1 MYTTSEFLSFL
12 DRGVSPAHA
21 VANAAALLSSCGF
34 SALGYGEP
42 WTLTPGGK
50 YYVPVFD
57 NSLVAFALS
66 QHVCASDG
74 IRIAASHTDWPC
86 LHIKPEPELL
96 SGGCLRLNIEP
107 YGGAIYASW
116 LDRPLSLAGTVALR
130 GRDPLHPEVRL
141 VSWDRPV
148 LTIPNL
154 AVHMNREVNNGV
166 ALKANVD
173 LLPICR
179 TAERTWSKDGYLL
192 SKLAER
198 LCVLPEEI
206 LSFDLC
212 AFNAEKSERIGFEED
227 LLSAPRLDNL
237 TSVYGCIRALADS
250 PCSRGINVAVLYD
263 NEEIGSNTKQG
274 ADSAMLGSILEKLC
288 LSLGLDR
295 AAFLDACAN
304 GMLLSCDVA
313 HAAHPNHMEK
323 LDPVCQSVM
332 NGGVTLKMNF
342 NQRYPTDAVSV
353 AIVEQLCRDYS
364 IPVQRFMNRADLR
377 GGGTIG
383 AMASALLGMRAVDV
397 GVPILAMHSAR
408 ELMGIRDE
416 ESLTRLIAAF
426 YSA

>member
-12 DRGVSPAHA
+12 DRSVSPAHA
-21 VANAAALLSSCGF
+21 VENAAALLSACGF
-34 SALGYGEP
+34 TALPYGEP
-42 WTLTPGGK
+42 WTLAPGGR

-57 NSLVAFALS
+57 HSLVAFSLA
-66 QHVCASDG
+66 QQVRAADG

-130 GRDPLHPEVRL
+130 GKDPLHPEVRL

-154 AVHMNREVNNGV
+154 AIHMNREVNSGV

-192 SKLAER
+192 ARLAER
-198 LCVLPEEI
+198 LSVRPEDI
-206 LSFDLC
+206 MSFDLC

-250 PCSRGINVAVLYD
+250 PCARGINVAVLYD

-274 ADSAMLGSILEKLC
+274 ADSVMLGNILEKLC

-304 GMLLSCDVA
+304 GLLLSCDVA

-353 AIVEQLCRDYS
+353 AVVEQLCRENS
-364 IPVQRFMNRADLR
+364 IPLQRFMNRADLR

-416 ESLTRLIAAF
+416 EALTRLIAAF